1 MESGAKGRSASGAS
15 DGLEELLK
23 KELAPELQLV
33 RQLGRSSKAT
43 VYLAREPDLKR
54 LVAVKVLSPK
64 ASQDERARARF
75 EREAQAVASL
85 SHSNIVA
92 IHRVG
97 RLSNGLPYIVMQ
109 FVKGRTIADRLA
121 AEGQLE
127 MDEARR
133 ILAEMASAVAAAHK
147 KGIVHRDIRPANV
160 LYEEDTGRTLL
171 ADFGIAA
178 VMARGDTD
186 APSRLTKTGE
196 LIGDPAYMSPE
207 QLMGGEL
214 NERSDIYALGLL
226 GYELIAGRG
235 PYDTTSKREMFAA
248 HVRDK
253 PRNLT
258 ELRHSV
264 DRALADLLERCLA
277 KEPQHRPNAS
287 DLYRRLSGPT
297 GESLA
302 ADAAEA
308 ADSTDFL
315 STLKRR
321 YIPQI
326 MALYAAV
333 GLAVLGIAAD
343 LVDRNILPDVA
354 YELALVSV
362 VTGLPA
368 VVTGAWFHGRKG
380 RQKFTTFE
388 FWVFGGLALIWLA
401 VSATILVNWL

>member
-1 MESGAKGRSASGAS
+1 
-15 DGLEELLK
+15 
-23 KELAPELQLV
+23 
-33 RQLGRSSKAT
+33 
-43 VYLAREPDLKR
+43 
-54 LVAVKVLSPK
+54 
-64 ASQDERARARF
+64 
-75 EREAQAVASL
+75 
-85 SHSNIVA
+85 
-92 IHRVG
+92 
-97 RLSNGLPYIVMQ
+97 MQ
-109 FVKGRTIADRLA
+109 FVKGRTMADRLA
-121 AEGQLE
+121 AEGRLE

-315 STLKRR
+315 STLKRK
-321 YIPQI
+321 
-326 MALYAAV
+326 LDTTHV
-333 GLAVLGIAAD
+333 GLFMLPSAD
-343 LVDRNILPDVA
+343 RYGSTGQGRRVGGRERDRSCDNIRLSSVGH
-354 YELALVSV
+354 LAL
-362 VTGLPA
+362 
-368 VVTGAWFHGRKG
+368 HGRPIQISQERHG
-380 RQKFTTFE
+380 E
-388 FWVFGGLALIWLA
+388 IC
-401 VSATILVNWL
+401 